1 MREWVEAQLG
11 EIATVRRGIG
21 YTEATLRTLADEG
34 SPYLNM
40 KSFLKDGGY
49 NDQGLKYF
57 AGNYSEQDLA
67 YGSDVLIANTDVT
80 PNGDIVGVPAC
91 LPDTLR
97 SAGVLFSHHVTRL
110 RPIPEVTPQFLYF
123 ALCAQQLR
131 RAMLRIARGTT
142 VLMLDAAALKRVK
155 VLFPADRREQDRIV
169 SVLTCIDTAIE
180 KTEALIAKH
189 QQIKAGL
196 MHDLFT
202 RGVLPNGQL
211 RPPRSEAPELYQ
223 ETVMGWIPRD
233 WSVSD
238 CGREFAID
246 SGITLGPHRRPGRN
260 ARSYL
265 RVANVHRD
273 ELRLE
278 DLAYLEEFAGD
289 ADLPLKEKDL
299 LVVEGHANRME
310 IGRCAMVTEVAV
322 GMLFQNHLFRLRP
335 HHLVSEF
342 ALDWLNSHHAQRYW
356 DTTCS
361 TSSGLNTIN
370 RKMLGRLPV
379 LVPPADEQTRIVRD
393 ISVAKRRIENEA
405 QLLDKLS
412 RQKLGLMQDLLTGRV
427 PVPAATEP
435 AEAAA

>member
-1 MREWVEAQLG
+1 MRDWHEIPLNSLVSFQKGRKVDTSPFQREGFLRYLG
-11 EIATVRRGIG
+11 ASGLAGGDDGYANEQFAVIAKCT
-21 YTEATLRTLADEG
+21 
-34 SPYLNM
+34 
-40 KSFLKDGGY
+40 
-49 NDQGLKYF
+49 
-57 AGNYSEQDLA
+57 
-67 YGSDVLIANTDVT
+67 
-80 PNGDIVGVPAC
+80 
-91 LPDTLR
+91 DTLMLWDGER
-97 SAGVLFSHHVTRL
+97 SGLVGYGQDGVVASTVSKLSPGSSVH
-110 RPIPEVTPQFLYF
+110 PKYLYF
-123 ALCAQQLR
+123 ALASHFDWIQHR
-131 RAMLRIARGTT
+131 RTGTGVPHVPKDLGRILKLRIPHSLRVQERIAN
-142 VLMLDAAALKRVK
+142 VL
-155 VLFPADRREQDRIV
+155 
-169 SVLTCIDTAIE
+169 SCIDTAIE

-223 ETVMGWIPRD
+223 ETALGWIPQD
-233 WSVSD
+233 WSLSD

-260 ARSYL
+260 ARPYL

-278 DLAYLEEFAGD
+278 DLAYLEELAGD

-310 IGRCAMVTEVAV
+310 IGRCAMVTEAAV

-335 HHLVSEF
+335 QRLVSEF

-356 DTTCS
+356 DMTCS

-379 LVPPADEQTRIVRD
+379 LVPPADEQARIVRA
-393 ISVAKRRIENEA
+393 VAVMKCRIEEEA
-405 QLLDKLS
+405 QLLNKL
-412 RQKLGLMQDLLTGRV
+412 RKQKLGLMQDLLTGRV
-427 PVPAATEP
+427 PVPAAPEP
-435 AEAAA
+435 AEATA